1 MPLRNPLIITRRA
14 RSAATGAVKSALH
27 RKRLAHFTRQ
37 GIEPSLTWAGTSVLS
52 WELCAC
58 GPEELPGDR
67 REHLASIARQVYSS
81 VVPDM
86 RATYGPRSPGDLPDI
101 EEVLEKYR
109 TPATRQVPSS
119 LLPDETGHHDQSI
132 DIRERTRIAE
142 MLLRHT
148 LAEILIHPAHLE
160 EDFS

>member
-1 MPLRNPLIITRRA
+1 MPLHNPLIIARRA
-14 RSAATGAVKSALH
+14 RSTATGAVKSVLH

-37 GIEPSLTWAGTSVLS
+37 GIEPSLTWAGVSVLS
-52 WELCAC
+52 WELCTC

-67 REHLASIARQVYSS
+67 REHLTSIARQVYSS

-86 RATYGPRSPGDLPDI
+86 RATYGLRSPGDLPDI
-101 EEVLEKYR
+101 GEVLEKYR
-109 TPATRQVPSS
+109 TPATSQVPSS
-119 LLPDETGHHDQSI
+119 LLQGETGHHDQSI

-142 MLLRHT
+142 MLLKHT

-160 EDFS
+160 EDLS